1 VYDLLVDAVVSVRKR
16 GGSRFSL
23 SIPDVFAALACD
35 EIEGFPALR
44 PHQAPAWHAF
54 LVQVGALSLHRA
66 GVSELPTKA
75 SDWMTLLAGL
85 TAPHSDTAWSLVVDD
100 PTRPALLQA
109 PVVKPEQFENYK
121 TVIDTPDALDLL
133 VTSKNHD
140 VKSERMAEA
149 SPEHWLYAL
158 VTLQTFEGVMGA
170 GGGKY
175 GIARMNGGFGSRPM
189 LGVVPRGGPGLRFS
203 RDIIRLLAARP
214 AISSRVPGLGT
225 KNQVGLMWLVPWDGN
240 GQLTIEELDPF
251 FVEICRRVRLAV
263 VSDSVIAVG
272 VRSKVPRI
280 AVSKEMKGVTGDP
293 WAPIARDDNKVLSIT
308 GDGFGYARMVDL
320 QDRATYER
328 PPLAEVD
335 QGDAAHGLTID
346 AVALARGQGKTE
358 GFHTRRIPISNTIAR
373 RLIGRE
379 ATDRLAALGRA
390 RVNEVGGFARSVL
403 RPSLFMLFQGGPD
416 EVNYGKVSTNAQ
428 VGTWMKAFDTEID
441 RVFFDDLF
449 AEFDARELNDLARAD
464 IENRHWREK
473 IRELGL
479 DVFNRAMDAAPRNA
493 SRWHRARARS
503 RSFFQNRARD
513 VLGLAATA

>member
-1 VYDLLVDAVVSVRKR
+1 VHNLLVDAVVSVRKR
-16 GGSRFSL
+16 GGSLLSFSI
-23 SIPDVFAALACD
+23 SDIFAALACD

-75 SDWMTLLAGL
+75 SDWMALLAAL
-85 TAPHSDTAWSLVVDD
+85 TAPHSDTAWSLVVTD
-100 PTRPALLQA
+100 PTRPALLQE
-109 PVVKPEQFENYK
+109 PVVKPEQFANYK

-140 VKSERMAEA
+140 VKSERMTEA

-170 GGGKY
+170 GKY
-175 GIARMNGGFGSRPM
+175 GIARMNGGYGSRPM
-189 LGVVPRGGPGLRFS
+189 LGVVPEGGPGVHFT
-203 RDIIRLLAARP
+203 RDVIRLLAARP

-225 KNQVGLMWLVPWDGN
+225 KRQVGLTWLEPWDGTSS
-240 GQLTIEELDPF
+240 LTIEELDPF
-251 FVEICRRVRLAV
+251 FVEVCRRIRLTITGG
-263 VSDSVIAVG
+263 VITALGVG
-272 VRSKVPRI
+272 SKVPRI
-280 AVSKEMKGVTGDP
+280 GIPKEMKGVTGDP
-293 WAPIARDDNKVLSIT
+293 WTPIDRDDNKVLSIT

-320 QDRATYER
+320 LDRAKYEC

-335 QGDAAHGLTID
+335 QADAAHGLTIE
-346 AVALARGQGKTE
+346 AAALARGQGKTE

-379 ATDRLAALGRA
+379 ATDRLAALGRT
-390 RVNEVGGFARSVL
+390 RVNEVGDFARKVL

-416 EVNYGKVSTNAQ
+416 EVDYRKDATNAQ
-428 VGTWMKAFDTEID
+428 VGPWMKMFDGEID

-449 AEFDARELNDLARAD
+449 AEFDARELEDVSRAD
-464 IENRHWREK
+464 IENRCWREK
-473 IRELGL
+473 IRELGD

-493 SRWHRARARS
+493 TRWHRARARS
-503 RSFFQNRARD
+503 RSYFQNRAGD
-513 VLGLAATA
+513 VLGLVAPA